1 MEHNCQFIIG
11 FRMGLYEDGDPILC
25 DKPAPIKQ
33 AQGWLCAEH
42 YDEVLS
48 FVKDAVDKAADL

>member
-1 MEHNCQFIIG
+1 VTHNCEFIVG
-11 FRMGLYEDGDPILC
+11 WHMDEDGDPIFC
-25 DKPAPIKQ
+25 DRPASIKQ

-48 FVKDAVDKAADL
+48 FVKEAVDKAADL